1 MKSLLMTEIPQHAI
15 ESLKKS
21 MARTQVVLANEI
33 FQNSFLTRKSLM
45 RELKKKFASKKSG
58 FKKRIIIKGSHRG
71 INDIYTRNWQKNL
84 KGFDDWKKTLDEYG
98 VDE

>member
-1 MKSLLMTEIPQHAI
+1 MTEIPQHAI

-21 MARTQVVLANEI
+21 MARTQVILSNGI
-33 FQNSFLTRKSLM
+33 FKNSFFTRKSFM
-45 RELKKKFASKKSG
+45 RELKRKFSSKRSG
-58 FKKRIIIKGSHRG
+58 FKHRTIMKENHRR
-71 INDIYTRNWQKNL
+71 INDIYTRNWQKSL